1 MIVKKKT
8 LIIIIVIAALLVL
21 GIIGGII
28 YKDDTVPPP
37 EQEQVEQEEPE
48 YWYSDIGRYSLEYYS
63 KNIVKARCNYPST
76 FSMTSGVK
84 IQFLDEPNIRTSGTF
99 RAANAFGTYENRSF
113 IINFKYNASSQSFT
127 LVNCTII

>member
-1 MIVKKKT
+1 MKKKT
-8 LIIIIVIAALLVL
+8 LVIIIVIAVLLVL
-21 GIIGGII
+21 GIIGGLIC
-28 YKDDTVPPP
+28 KDDTVQPP

-84 IQFLDEPNIRTSGTF
+84 IEFLDEPNIRTSGTF

>member
-1 MIVKKKT
+1 MKKKT
-8 LIIIIVIAALLVL
+8 LVIIIVIAVLLIL
-21 GIIGGII
+21 GVIG
-28 YKDDTVPPP
+28 YFVVPH
-37 EQEQVEQEEPE
+37 EEIQQQEQQQEQEEPE

-63 KNIVKARCNYPST
+63 KNIVKAHCNYPST

-84 IQFLDEPNIRTSGTF
+84 IEFLDEPNIRTSGTF

>member
-1 MIVKKKT
+1 MKKKT
-8 LIIIIVIAALLVL
+8 LIIIIVIAVLLVL
-21 GIIGGII
+21 GVIG
-28 YKDDTVPPP
+28 YFVVSKEETRR
-37 EQEQVEQEEPE
+37 QEQQQEQEEPE

-113 IINFKYNASSQSFT
+113 IINFKYNASSKSFT

>member
-1 MIVKKKT
+1 MKKKT
-8 LIIIIVIAALLVL
+8 LVIIIVIAGLLIL
-21 GIIGGII
+21 GVIG
-28 YKDDTVPPP
+28 YFVVPH
-37 EQEQVEQEEPE
+37 EEIQQQEQQQEQEEPE

-84 IQFLDEPNIRTSGTF
+84 IEFLDEPNIRTSGTF

>member
-1 MIVKKKT
+1 MKKKT
-8 LIIIIVIAALLVL
+8 LIVIIVIAILLVL
-21 GIIGGII
+21 GIIGGLIC
-28 YKDDTVPPP
+28 KDDTVPPS

-76 FSMTSGVK
+76 FSMTSAVK

-113 IINFKYNASSQSFT
+113 IINFKYNASSKSFT

>member
-1 MIVKKKT
+1 MKKKT
-8 LIIIIVIAALLVL
+8 LIVIIVIAVLLVL
-21 GIIGGII
+21 GVIG
-28 YKDDTVPPP
+28 YFVVPK
-37 EQEQVEQEEPE
+37 EETQQQEQQQEQEEPE
-48 YWYSDIGRYSLEYYS
+48 YWHSDISRYSLEYYS

-113 IINFKYNASSQSFT
+113 IINFKYNASSKSFT

>member
-1 MIVKKKT
+1 MKKKT
-8 LIIIIVIAALLVL
+8 LIVIIVIAVLLVL
-21 GIIGGII
+21 GVIG
-28 YKDDTVPPP
+28 YFVVPK
-37 EQEQVEQEEPE
+37 EETQQQEQQQEQEEPE

-63 KNIVKARCNYPST
+63 KNIVKARCNYPGT

-113 IINFKYNASSQSFT
+113 IINFKYNASSKSFT

>member
-1 MIVKKKT
+1 MKKKT
-8 LIIIIVIAALLVL
+8 LVIIIVIAVLLIL
-21 GIIGGII
+21 GVIG
-28 YKDDTVPPP
+28 YFVVPH
-37 EQEQVEQEEPE
+37 EEIQQQEQQQEQEEPE

-84 IQFLDEPNIRTSGTF
+84 VEFLDEPNIRTSGTF

>member
-1 MIVKKKT
+1 MKKRT
-8 LIIIIVIAALLVL
+8 LIIIIVIAVLLVL
-21 GIIGGII
+21 GIIGGLIC
-28 YKDDTVPPP
+28 KDDTVPPP
-37 EQEQVEQEEPE
+37 EQGQVEQEEPE

-84 IQFLDEPNIRTSGTF
+84 IEFLDEPNIRTSGTF

>member
-1 MIVKKKT
+1 MKKKT
-8 LIIIIVIAALLVL
+8 LIIIIVIAVLLIL
-21 GIIGGII
+21 GVIG
-28 YKDDTVPPP
+28 YFVVPH
-37 EQEQVEQEEPE
+37 EEIQQQEQQQEQEEPE

-84 IQFLDEPNIRTSGTF
+84 IEFLDEPNIRTSGTF

>member
-1 MIVKKKT
+1 MKKKT
-8 LIIIIVIAALLVL
+8 LIIIVVL
-21 GIIGGII
+21 AILFAIGIITFFVTSSQDI
-28 YKDDTVPPP
+28 PQQEE

>member
-1 MIVKKKT
+1 MKKKT
-8 LIIIIVIAALLVL
+8 LIIIIVIAVLLVL
-21 GIIGGII
+21 GVIG
-28 YKDDTVPPP
+28 YFVVPK
-37 EQEQVEQEEPE
+37 EETQQQEQQQEQEEPE
-48 YWYSDIGRYSLEYYS
+48 YWYSDISRYSLEYYS
-63 KNIVKARCNYPST
+63 KNIVKAHCNYPST

>member
-1 MIVKKKT
+1 MKKKT
-8 LIIIIVIAALLVL
+8 LIIIIVIAVLLVL
-21 GIIGGII
+21 GIIGCLI
-28 YKDDTVPPP
+28 YKYDTVPPP

-113 IINFKYNASSQSFT
+113 IINFKYNASSKSFT